1 MRGRGLPWSEIEAEW
16 RERRQKGKVNLSKLS
31 RDFDCTP
38 ALIRARIKRYAWE
51 SPNERAIMERT
62 RALPGQAVIG
72 YKGNPETVGKIL
84 DGLEA
89 GNNYATSCA
98 LAGVNYTTFKKWRE
112 ADTEFDA
119 MINES
124 LARSAQKNLNRIDNL
139 RLEGGGKTAQC
150 QPSHQRR
157 LFTEQARRRGNDQ
170 RSDQYPTSRRHGT
183 ELWRDCYRNNR
194 IRRSS
199 INIMS
204 VSQRVSLALP

>member
-16 RERRQKGKVNLSKLS
+16 RERRQKGKVNLSRLS

-72 YKGNPETVGKIL
+72 YKGDPETVGKIL

-139 RLEGGGKTAQC
+139 ADRDWKAAEKLLSVNPLTKEDFSQNKHVGGGTINVQ
-150 QPSHQRR
+150 
-157 LFTEQARRRGNDQ
+157 
-170 RSDQYPTSRRHGT
+170 
-183 ELWRDCYRNNR
+183 
-194 IRRSS
+194 
-199 INIMS
+199 INIPRPGDMEQNYGDTAIEITES
-204 VSQRVSLALP
+204 EEVQ